1 MIIKQAITN
10 IHITVIIRTCQV
22 LHINFLKNFWESED
36 EKE

>member
-1 MIIKQAITN
+1 MIAEQAITN
-10 IHITVIIRTCQV
+10 IYNTVIIRVCQV